1 MHTMKYPTIALCLL
15 GLAGCA
21 SQETREMPVQIL
33 TAPAAE
39 AQATEVTQREQVLRP
54 QDVLEVIFHFP
65 NTTASGGVYRIQSGD
80 NIDLNFM
87 AASGLNGSQIVQP
100 DGTIT
105 LPSTNSSVRVEGK
118 TPPEAETAIR
128 EEYRNKRIFQNN
140 RDQVTLRVLSPMS
153 SDMNLRNALTH
164 PGTGMSRDITV
175 GTDGRATFPEIGSVA
190 LQGMTVNQLRDHL
203 NQRYA
208 DLPGRMTVDVLLKS
222 TAANEIY
229 VLGEVGSPGA
239 FQIRRPVSV
248 LEALTLARGPTLKAK
263 LGSVVIMRRNG
274 NTVQAVNYDVDKALA
289 GDSKKIA
296 YLQPEDMLYV
306 PKTTLASAGELSRQ
320 LADVVLFQGFGFS
333 FSYRVDNKDEDN

>member
-1 MHTMKYPTIALCLL
+1 MKYPTIALCLL

-33 TAPAAE
+33 TAPAAD

-54 QDVLEVIFHFP
+54 QDVLEVIFHVANSTP
-65 NTTASGGVYRIQSGD
+65 AGGVYRIQSGD

-100 DGTIT
+100 DGSIT

-118 TPPEAETAIR
+118 TTAEAEMAIR

-153 SDMNLRNALTH
+153 NDMNLKSTLTH

-175 GTDGRATFPEIGSVA
+175 GADGRATFPEIGSIP
-190 LQGMTVNQLRDHL
+190 LQGLTVNQLRDQL

-208 DLPGRMTVDVLLKS
+208 ELPGRMTV
-222 TAANEIY
+222 
-229 VLGEVGSPGA
+229 
-239 FQIRRPVSV
+239 
-248 LEALTLARGPTLKAK
+248 
-263 LGSVVIMRRNG
+263 
-274 NTVQAVNYDVDKALA
+274 
-289 GDSKKIA
+289 
-296 YLQPEDMLYV
+296 
-306 PKTTLASAGELSRQ
+306 
-320 LADVVLFQGFGFS
+320 
-333 FSYRVDNKDEDN
+333 

>member
-1 MHTMKYPTIALCLL
+1 MKYPTIALCLL

-39 AQATEVTQREQVLRP
+39 SQATELTQREQVLRP
-54 QDVLEVIFHFP
+54 QDVLEVIFHIP

-80 NIDLNFM
+80 SIDLNFM
-87 AASGLNGSQIVQP
+87 AASGLNGSQTVQP
-100 DGTIT
+100 DGSIT
-105 LPSTNSSVRVEGK
+105 LPSTNSRVRVEGL
-118 TPPEAETAIR
+118 TTADAEAAIR
-128 EEYRNKRIFQNN
+128 EAYRNKRIFQNN
-140 RDQVTLRVLSPMS
+140 RDQVTVRVLTPMS
-153 SDMNLRNALTH
+153 SEVNLRNTLTH

-203 NQRYA
+203 NERYA
-208 DLPGRMTVDVLLKS
+208 ELPGRMTVDVLLKS

-263 LGSVVIMRRNG
+263 LGSVVIMRREG
-274 NTVQAVNYDVDKALA
+274 NTVHAVNYDVDKALA
-289 GDSKKIA
+289 GESQKIA

-306 PKTTLASAGELSRQ
+306 PKTTLANAGELSRQ

-333 FSYRVDNKDEDN
+333 FSYRADNKDDDN